1 MPTIR
6 RKIRFEDMIKKIVF
20 LLMTLAAVVSS
31 CNNYET
37 YGDKKEKE
45 RNAISK
51 FISDRNITVISEEQ
65 FNNQG
70 QTTDVSKNEFVKFDK
85 NGVYLQIVRKGCG
98 EILADGGKATLASRF
113 MEYNIYADSVQLRN
127 NNSKYAWLPDMISI
141 SRSSSVYTA
150 QYLDGLMY
158 RTYSSAAVPAGWLV
172 AMPYIKLGHPTTAEE
187 ECSKICVIV
196 PHTQGHA
203 YASSNVIPYYYEIT
217 FEKEV

>member
-1 MPTIR
+1 
-6 RKIRFEDMIKKIVF
+6 
-20 LLMTLAAVVSS
+20 
-31 CNNYET
+31 
-37 YGDKKEKE
+37 
-45 RNAISK
+45 
-51 FISDRNITVISEEQ
+51 
-65 FNNQG
+65 
-70 QTTDVSKNEFVKFDK
+70 
-85 NGVYLQIVRKGCG
+85 
-98 EILADGGKATLASRF
+98 

-172 AMPYIKLGHPTTAEE
+172 AMPFIKLGHPTTAEE